1 MTPAQRFQQIEVT
14 IQAIGESQLRT
25 QAVIEAV
32 ARAQTSTQ
40 EALAGIAA
48 SISRYVDAADARMRR
63 LDENLDGLIRAI
75 TAEHSNGKSH
85 N

>member
-1 MTPAQRFQQIEVT
+1 VT